1 MGSQHGAY
9 AELVPRGKC
18 ANLHQS
24 DEAIEMVDAATGA
37 HDLKGEAQLV
47 GAMIEDSPYPEVS
60 GFLSSRTA
68 MANILKGPRCREKLR

>member
-1 MGSQHGAY
+1 M
-9 AELVPRGKC
+9 LIC
-18 ANLHQS
+18 HQS

-60 GFLSSRTA
+60 ISHQPDYHS
-68 MANILKGPRCREKLR
+68 